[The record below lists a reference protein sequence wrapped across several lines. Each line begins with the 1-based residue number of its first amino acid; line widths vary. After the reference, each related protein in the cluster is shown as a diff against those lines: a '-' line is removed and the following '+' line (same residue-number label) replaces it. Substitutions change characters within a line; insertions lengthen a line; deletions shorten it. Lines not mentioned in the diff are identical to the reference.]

1 MIKITFDKLNPE
13 LITNSIKN
21 PNNGAVITF
30 LGTTR
35 NYTENRKVL
44 HLEYEAYAPMAEK
57 KLNEIIKYIQ
67 KKWDINDI
75 YIAHRLGKV
84 EIGEISLVVSI
95 SSPHRKSAFIACEY
109 VIDTLKLTVPIWK
122 KEFFQ
127 DESKWVNEPKF

>member
-57 KLNEIIKYIQ
+57 KLNEISSGIAKANGADADVEFHLTNKYPPT
-67 KKWDINDI
+67 INSKNESI
-75 YIAHRLGKV
+75 FASNVAK
-84 EIGEISLVVSI
+84 EVS
-95 SSPHRKSAFIACEY
+95 RM
-109 VIDTLKLTVPIWK
+109 
-122 KEFFQ
+122 
-127 DESKWVNEPKF
+127 

>member
-67 KKWDINDI
+67 NKWDINDI
-75 YIAHRLGKV
+75 AIAHRLGKV
-84 EIGEISLVVSI
+84 EIGEISLIVSI
-95 SSPHRKSAFIACEY
+95 SSPHRKSAFAACEY
-109 VIDTLKLTVPIWK
+109 AIDTLKLTVPIWK